1 MQFRLSR
8 KTRMLLWQLAM
19 AFLVILNILAYSGAY
34 LMTHYSEPGQWGMPK
49 PNSPKTPIDVG
60 LSYSAQRLSVKNSE
74 WVETWLIPAS
84 GKGSK
89 GTVLM
94 FPGKD
99 SSKAKQLLAPAQVFH
114 DLRYNSVLV
123 DFRGVG
129 GSSGNTTTLGVRE
142 SEDVVMVL
150 KEADRLQLQRPFVL
164 YGISMG
170 SAAILTA
177 ISQRERH
184 ANAKENVQPDGII
197 LELPFARSIDA
208 LRSRVRAFHIPSFP
222 LAELIVFWGGV
233 QHGFNAFA
241 HNPVTYAAQVKCP
254 TLIMHGSLDQWT
266 TIDEIKEI
274 LQSLRST
281 KELVLFPDTGHT
293 LLVTVDRKL
302 WKTTVDRFLQ
312 TIQKDPILL
321 QE

>member
-1 MQFRLSR
+1 
-8 KTRMLLWQLAM
+8 MLLWQLAL

-34 LMTHYSEPGQWGMPK
+34 FMTHYSEPGQWGMLK
-49 PNSPKTPIDVG
+49 PNSPKTPTDVG
-60 LSYSAQRLSVKNSE
+60 LSYSAQRLSVKSDE

-84 GKGSK
+84 GKEVK
-89 GTVLM
+89 GTVLL

-114 DLRYNSVLV
+114 DLHYNSLLV

-129 GSSGNTTTLGVRE
+129 GSSGNITTLGVRE
-142 SEDVVMVL
+142 SEDVVLVL
-150 KEADRLQLQRPFVL
+150 KEVDRLQLQRPFVL

-170 SAAILTA
+170 SAAILT
-177 ISQRERH
+177 

-208 LRSRVRAFHIPSFP
+208 LRSRVRAFRIPSFP

-241 HNPVTYAAQVKCP
+241 HNPVTYAAQVQCP

-274 LQSLRST
+274 LQNLRGT

>member
-1 MQFRLSR
+1 MNFMKFSR
-8 KTRMLLWQLAM
+8 KTKMLLWQLAL

-34 LMTHYSEPGQWGMPK
+34 LMTHYSEPGQWGMRK
-49 PNSPKTPIDVG
+49 PNSAKTPADIS
-60 LSYSAQRLSVKNSE
+60 LRYNTQRLSVKENE
-74 WVETWLIPAS
+74 WVETWLIPATEA
-84 GKGSK
+84 K
-89 GTVLM
+89 GTVLL

-99 SSKAKQLLAPAQVFH
+99 SSKANQLLAPAQVFH
-114 DLRYNSVLV
+114 DLHYNSLLV

-142 SEDVVMVL
+142 SEDVVLVL

-177 ISQRERH
+177 I
-184 ANAKENVQPDGII
+184 AKEDVKPDGVI

-208 LRSRVRAFHIPSFP
+208 LRSRVRALHIPSFP
-222 LAELIVFWGGV
+222 LAELMVFWGGV

-241 HNPVTYAAQVKCP
+241 HNPVTYAAQVQCP

-274 LQSLRST
+274 LQNLRGS
-281 KELVLFPDTGHT
+281 KELVLFPNTGHT
-293 LLVTVDRKL
+293 LLVTVDREL
-302 WKTTVDRFLQ
+302 WKGSVDNFLQ
-312 TIQKDPILL
+312 GI
-321 QE
+321 

>member
-8 KTRMLLWQLAM
+8 KTKMLLWQLAL

-34 LMTHYSEPGQWGMPK
+34 LLTHYGEPGQWGIPK
-49 PNSPKTPIDVG
+49 PQSSKTPADLG
-60 LSYSAQRLSVKNSE
+60 LGYSTQRLLVNNSE
-74 WVETWLIPAS
+74 WVETWLIPVS
-84 GKGSK
+84 GADVK
-89 GTVLM
+89 GTVLL

-114 DLRYNSVLV
+114 DLHYNSLLV

-129 GSSGNTTTLGVRE
+129 ASSGNTTTLGVRE
-142 SEDVVMVL
+142 AEDVALAL
-150 KEADRLQLQRPFVL
+150 KEVDRLQLKRPFIL

-177 ISQRERH
+177 I
-184 ANAKENVQPDGII
+184 AKEDVQPDGII
-197 LELPFARSIDA
+197 LELPFARSINT

-241 HNPVTYAAQVKCP
+241 HNPVTYASQVQCP
-254 TLIMHGSLDQWT
+254 TLIMHGSLDKWT
-266 TIDEIKEI
+266 TINEIKEI
-274 LQSLRST
+274 LQNLRGS
-281 KELVLFPDTGHT
+281 KELVLFPNTGHT
-293 LLVTVDRKL
+293 LLVTVDLKL
-302 WKTTVDRFLQ
+302 WKTSVDQFLQ
-312 TIQKDPILL
+312 APK
-321 QE
+321 

>member
-8 KTRMLLWQLAM
+8 KTKMLLWQLAL

-49 PNSPKTPIDVG
+49 PNSSKTPTAIG
-60 LSYSAQRLSVKNSE
+60 LSYSSQRLSVNDDE
-74 WVETWLIPAS
+74 WVETWLVPAS
-84 GKGSK
+84 GAEAK
-89 GTVLM
+89 GTVLL

-99 SSKAKQLLAPAQVFH
+99 SSKAQQLLAPAQAFH
-114 DLRYNSVLV
+114 ELHYNSLLV

-142 SEDVVMVL
+142 SEDVALVL

-177 ISQRERH
+177 IAQEDV
-184 ANAKENVQPDGII
+184 KPDGVI

-208 LRSRVRAFHIPSFP
+208 LRSRVRALHIPSFP

-241 HNPVTYAAQVKCP
+241 HNPVTYAAQVQCP

-274 LQSLRST
+274 LQNLHGS
-281 KELVLFPDTGHT
+281 KELVLFPNTGHT
-293 LLVTVDRKL
+293 LLVTVDREL
-302 WKTTVDRFLQ
+302 WKGSVNNFLQ
-312 TIQKDPILL
+312 GI
-321 QE
+321 

>member
-1 MQFRLSR
+1 MGFRFSR
-8 KTRMLLWQLAM
+8 KSRTILWQLALI
-19 AFLVILNILAYSGAY
+19 FLVILNILAYSGSY
-34 LMTHYSEPGQWGMPK
+34 LMTHYSEAGQWGIPK
-49 PNSPKTPIDVG
+49 PNSSRTPVNIG
-60 LSYSAQRLSVKNSE
+60 FNYNTQRLPVKNGE

-84 GKGSK
+84 GTKVK
-89 GTVLM
+89 GTILM

-114 DLRYNSVLV
+114 DLHYNTLLV

-129 GSSGNTTTLGVRE
+129 GSSGNITTLGVRE
-142 SEDVVMVL
+142 SEDVALVL
-150 KEADRLQLQRPFVL
+150 READRLQLQKPFVL

-177 ISQRERH
+177 V
-184 ANAKENVQPDGII
+184 AKKQVKPNGII

-208 LRSRVRAFHIPSFP
+208 LRSRVKAFHIPSFP
-222 LAELIVFWGGV
+222 FAELVVFWGGV

-241 HNPVTYAAQVKCP
+241 HNPVTYAAQVQCP

-274 LQSLRST
+274 LHNLRGS
-281 KELVLFPDTGHT
+281 KKLVLFPNTGHT
-293 LLVTVDRKL
+293 LLVTVDQKL
-302 WKTTVDRFLQ
+302 WKNSVDQFLH
-312 TIQKDPILL
+312 TI
-321 QE
+321 

>member
-1 MQFRLSR
+1 
-8 KTRMLLWQLAM
+8 
-19 AFLVILNILAYSGAY
+19 
-34 LMTHYSEPGQWGMPK
+34 MPK
-49 PNSPKTPIDVG
+49 PNSSKTPTAIG
-60 LSYSAQRLSVKNSE
+60 LSYSSQRLSVNDDE
-74 WVETWLIPAS
+74 WVETWLVPAS
-84 GKGSK
+84 GAEAK
-89 GTVLM
+89 GTVLL

-99 SSKAKQLLAPAQVFH
+99 SSKAQQLLAPAQAFH
-114 DLRYNSVLV
+114 ELHYNSLLV

-142 SEDVVMVL
+142 SEDVALVL

-177 ISQRERH
+177 IAQEDV
-184 ANAKENVQPDGII
+184 KPDGVI

-208 LRSRVRAFHIPSFP
+208 LRSRVRALHIPSFP

-241 HNPVTYAAQVKCP
+241 HNPVTYAAQVQCP

-274 LQSLRST
+274 LQNLHGS
-281 KELVLFPDTGHT
+281 KELVLFPNTGHT
-293 LLVTVDRKL
+293 LLVTVDREL
-302 WKTTVDRFLQ
+302 WKGSVNNFLQ
-312 TIQKDPILL
+312 GI
-321 QE
+321 

>member
-8 KTRMLLWQLAM
+8 KTKMLLWQLAL

-34 LMTHYSEPGQWGMPK
+34 LMTHYSEPGQWGLPK
-49 PNSPKTPIDVG
+49 PNSSKTPTAID
-60 LSYSAQRLSVKNSE
+60 LSYSSQRLSVNDDE
-74 WVETWLIPAS
+74 WVETWLVPAS
-84 GKGSK
+84 GAEAK
-89 GTVLM
+89 GTVLL

-114 DLRYNSVLV
+114 DLHYNSLLV

-129 GSSGNTTTLGVRE
+129 DSSGNTTTLGVRE
-142 SEDVVMVL
+142 SEDVALVL
-150 KEADRLQLQRPFVL
+150 KEADRLQLQRPLVL

-177 ISQRERH
+177 IAQEDV
-184 ANAKENVQPDGII
+184 KPDGVI

-208 LRSRVRAFHIPSFP
+208 LRSRVRALHIPSFP

-241 HNPVTYAAQVKCP
+241 HNPVIYAAQVQCP

-274 LQSLRST
+274 LQNLRGS
-281 KELVLFPDTGHT
+281 KDLVLFPNTGHT
-293 LLVTVDRKL
+293 LLVTVDREL
-302 WKTTVDRFLQ
+302 WKGSVDNFLQ
-312 TIQKDPILL
+312 GI
-321 QE
+321 

>member
-1 MQFRLSR
+1 MNFMKFSR
-8 KTRMLLWQLAM
+8 KTKMLLWQLAL

-34 LMTHYSEPGQWGMPK
+34 FMTHYSEPGQWGLPK
-49 PNSPKTPIDVG
+49 PNSAKTPADIG
-60 LSYSAQRLSVKNSE
+60 LSYSTQHLSVKNNE
-74 WVETWLIPAS
+74 WVETWLIPAAD
-84 GKGSK
+84 KEVK
-89 GTVLM
+89 GTMLL

-99 SSKAKQLLAPAQVFH
+99 SSKANQLLAPAQVFH
-114 DLRYNSVLV
+114 DLHYNSLLV

-142 SEDVVMVL
+142 SEDVALVL
-150 KEADRLQLQRPFVL
+150 KEADRLQIQRPFVL

-177 ISQRERH
+177 IAQEQV
-184 ANAKENVQPDGII
+184 KPDGII

-208 LRSRVRAFHIPSFP
+208 LRSRVRALHIPAFP

-233 QHGFNAFA
+233 QHGFNAFT
-241 HNPVTYAAQVKCP
+241 HNPVTYAAQVQCP

-274 LQSLRST
+274 LQNLRGS
-281 KELVLFPDTGHT
+281 KELVLFSNTGHT
-293 LLVTVDRKL
+293 LLVTVDREL
-302 WKTTVDRFLQ
+302 WKGSIDNFLQ
-312 TIQKDPILL
+312 GI
-321 QE
+321 

>member
-1 MQFRLSR
+1 MNFMKFSR
-8 KTRMLLWQLAM
+8 KTKMLLWQLAL

-34 LMTHYSEPGQWGMPK
+34 LMTHYSEPGQWGMRK
-49 PNSPKTPIDVG
+49 PNSAKTPADIS
-60 LSYSAQRLSVKNSE
+60 LRYNTQRLSVKENE
-74 WVETWLIPAS
+74 WVETWLIPATEA
-84 GKGSK
+84 K
-89 GTVLM
+89 GTVLL

-99 SSKAKQLLAPAQVFH
+99 SSKANQLLAPAQVFH
-114 DLRYNSVLV
+114 DLHYNSLLV

-142 SEDVVMVL
+142 SEDVVLVL

-177 ISQRERH
+177 I
-184 ANAKENVQPDGII
+184 AKEDVKPDGVI

-208 LRSRVRAFHIPSFP
+208 LRSRVRALHIPSFP
-222 LAELIVFWGGV
+222 LAELIVFWGSV

-241 HNPVTYAAQVKCP
+241 HNPVTYAAQVQCP

-274 LQSLRST
+274 LQNLRGS
-281 KELVLFPDTGHT
+281 KELVLFPNTGHT
-293 LLVTVDRKL
+293 LLVTVDREL
-302 WKTTVDRFLQ
+302 WKGSVDNFLQ
-312 TIQKDPILL
+312 GI
-321 QE
+321 

>member
-8 KTRMLLWQLAM
+8 KTKMLLWQLAL

-34 LMTHYSEPGQWGMPK
+34 LMTHYS
-49 PNSPKTPIDVG
+49 G
-60 LSYSAQRLSVKNSE
+60 LSYSSQRLSVNDNE
-74 WVETWLIPAS
+74 WVETWLVPAS
-84 GKGSK
+84 GAEAK
-89 GTVLM
+89 GTVLL

-99 SSKAKQLLAPAQVFH
+99 SSKANQLLAPAQVFH
-114 DLRYNSVLV
+114 ELHYNSLLV

-142 SEDVVMVL
+142 SEDVALVL
-150 KEADRLQLQRPFVL
+150 KEADRLRLQRPFVL

-170 SAAILTA
+170 SAAILTS
-177 ISQRERH
+177 I
-184 ANAKENVQPDGII
+184 AKEDVKPDGII

-208 LRSRVRAFHIPSFP
+208 LRSRVRAFRIPSFP
-222 LAELIVFWGGV
+222 LAELIIFWGGV

-241 HNPVTYAAQVKCP
+241 HNPVTYAAQVQCP

-274 LQSLRST
+274 SQNLRGS
-281 KELVLFPDTGHT
+281 KELVLFPNTGHT
-293 LLVTVDRKL
+293 LLVTVDQKL
-302 WKTTVDRFLQ
+302 WKDSVNKFLQ
-312 TIQKDPILL
+312 GI
-321 QE
+321 

>member
-1 MQFRLSR
+1 
-8 KTRMLLWQLAM
+8 MLLWQLAL

-34 LMTHYSEPGQWGMPK
+34 LMTHYSEPGQWGMLK
-49 PNSPKTPIDVG
+49 PNSSKIPTDVG
-60 LSYSAQRLSVKNSE
+60 LSYSTQRLPVNDNE
-74 WVETWLIPAS
+74 CVETWLIPAS
-84 GKGSK
+84 GTVTK
-89 GTVLM
+89 GTVLL

-114 DLRYNSVLV
+114 DLNYNSLLV

-142 SEDVVMVL
+142 AEDVALVL
-150 KEADRLQLQRPFVL
+150 QEADRLQLQRPFVL

-177 ISQRERH
+177 I
-184 ANAKENVQPDGII
+184 AKENVKPDGII
-197 LELPFARSIDA
+197 LELPFARSIDT

-222 LAELIVFWGGV
+222 LAEMIVFWGGV

-254 TLIMHGSLDQWT
+254 TLIMHGSLDRWT

-274 LQSLRST
+274 LQNLRGN
-281 KELVLFPDTGHT
+281 KELVLFPNTGHT
-293 LLVTVDRKL
+293 LLVTVDRSL
-302 WKTTVDRFLQ
+302 WKHSVGKMLQ
-312 TIQKDPILL
+312 KI
-321 QE
+321 

>member
-8 KTRMLLWQLAM
+8 KTKMLLWQLAL

-34 LMTHYSEPGQWGMPK
+34 LMTHYSEPGQWGMSK
-49 PNSPKTPIDVG
+49 PNGSKTPADIG
-60 LSYSAQRLSVKNSE
+60 LSYRTQRLSVKNNE
-74 WVETWLIPAS
+74 WVETWLVLAS
-84 GKGSK
+84 GVEAK
-89 GTVLM
+89 GTVLL

-99 SSKAKQLLAPAQVFH
+99 SSKANQLLAPAQVFH
-114 DLRYNSVLV
+114 ELHYNSLLV

-142 SEDVVMVL
+142 SEDVGLVL

-177 ISQRERH
+177 I
-184 ANAKENVQPDGII
+184 AKEDVKPDGII

-208 LRSRVRAFHIPSFP
+208 LRSRVRAFRIPSFP
-222 LAELIVFWGGV
+222 LAELIIFWGGV

-241 HNPVTYAAQVKCP
+241 HNPVTYAAQVQCP

-274 LQSLRST
+274 SQNLRGS
-281 KELVLFPDTGHT
+281 KELVLFPNTGHT
-293 LLVTVDRKL
+293 LLVTVDQKL
-302 WKTTVDRFLQ
+302 WKESVNKFLQ
-312 TIQKDPILL
+312 GI
-321 QE
+321 

>member
-1 MQFRLSR
+1 MQFRLGK
-8 KTRMLLWQLAM
+8 KTKMLLWQLAL
-19 AFLVILNILAYSGAY
+19 AFLVIVNILAYSGAY
-34 LMTHYSEPGQWGMPK
+34 LMTHYGESGQWGIPK
-49 PNSPKTPIDVG
+49 PNSSKTPTDIG
-60 LSYSAQRLSVKNSE
+60 LSYSSQRLLVKSSE

-84 GKGSK
+84 EAK
-89 GTVLM
+89 GTVLL

-114 DLRYNSVLV
+114 GLHYNSLLV

-142 SEDVVMVL
+142 SEDVALVL

-177 ISQRERH
+177 I
-184 ANAKENVQPDGII
+184 AKQNVQPDGII
-197 LELPFARSIDA
+197 LELPFAKSIDA
-208 LRSRVRAFHIPSFP
+208 LRSRVRDFHIPSFP

-241 HNPVTYAAQVKCP
+241 HNPVTYASQVQCP
-254 TLIMHGSLDQWT
+254 TLIMHGSLDRWT
-266 TIDEIKEI
+266 TIEEIKEI
-274 LQSLRST
+274 LQNLRGS
-281 KELVLFPDTGHT
+281 KELVLFPNTGHT

-302 WKTTVDRFLQ
+302 WQTSVDRFLQ
-312 TIQKDPILL
+312 TIQM
-321 QE
+321 

>member
-8 KTRMLLWQLAM
+8 KTKMLLWQLAL

-49 PNSPKTPIDVG
+49 PNSAKTPTDIG
-60 LSYSAQRLSVKNSE
+60 LSYSSQRLSVNDNE
-74 WVETWLIPAS
+74 WVETWLVPAS
-84 GKGSK
+84 GTETK
-89 GTVLM
+89 GTVLL

-99 SSKAKQLLAPAQVFH
+99 SSKAKQLLTPAQVFH
-114 DLRYNSVLV
+114 ELHYNSLLV

-142 SEDVVMVL
+142 SEDVVLVL
-150 KEADRLQLQRPFVL
+150 KNADRLQLQRPFIL

-177 ISQRERH
+177 I
-184 ANAKENVQPDGII
+184 AKEDVKPDGVI

-208 LRSRVRAFHIPSFP
+208 LRSRVRALHIPAFP

-241 HNPVTYAAQVKCP
+241 HNPVIYAAQVQCP

-274 LQSLRST
+274 LQNLRGS
-281 KELVLFPDTGHT
+281 KKLVLFPNTGHT
-293 LLVTVDRKL
+293 LLVTVDREL
-302 WKTTVDRFLQ
+302 WRGSVDNFLQ
-312 TIQKDPILL
+312 GI
-321 QE
+321 

>member
-1 MQFRLSR
+1 MKFSR
-8 KTRMLLWQLAM
+8 KTKMLLWQLAL
-19 AFLVILNILAYSGAY
+19 AFLLILNILAYSGAY

-49 PNSPKTPIDVG
+49 PNSAKTPADIG
-60 LSYSAQRLSVKNSE
+60 LSYSTQRLPVKNNE
-74 WVETWLIPAS
+74 WLQTWLIPVS
-84 GKGSK
+84 GTEDK
-89 GTVLM
+89 GTVLL

-99 SSKAKQLLAPAQVFH
+99 SSKANQLLAPAQVFH
-114 DLRYNSVLV
+114 ELHYNSLLV

-142 SEDVVMVL
+142 SEDVALVL
-150 KEADRLQLQRPFVL
+150 KEADRLRLQRPFVL

-177 ISQRERH
+177 I
-184 ANAKENVQPDGII
+184 AKEDVKPDGII

-208 LRSRVRAFHIPSFP
+208 LRSRVRALHIPSFP

-241 HNPVTYAAQVKCP
+241 HNPVTYAAQAQCS

-266 TIDEIKEI
+266 TIEEIKEI
-274 LQSLRST
+274 LQNLRGS
-281 KELVLFPDTGHT
+281 KELVLFPNTGHT

-302 WKTTVDRFLQ
+302 WKESVNKFLQ
-312 TIQKDPILL
+312 EI
-321 QE
+321 

>member
-1 MQFRLSR
+1 
-8 KTRMLLWQLAM
+8 MLLWQLVL
-19 AFLVILNILAYSGAY
+19 AFFVLVNILAYSGAY
-34 LMTHYSEPGQWGMPK
+34 LMTHYSEPGQWGVPK
-49 PNSPKTPIDVG
+49 PNSSKTPSDIG
-60 LSYSAQRLSVKNSE
+60 LSYSTQRLTVNSSE

-84 GKGSK
+84 SAEAK

-114 DLRYNSVLV
+114 DLCYNPLLV

-142 SEDVVMVL
+142 AEDVALVL
-150 KEADRLQLQRPFVL
+150 KEADRLQLKRPYIL

-177 ISQRERH
+177 I
-184 ANAKENVQPDGII
+184 AKENIKPDGII
-197 LELPFARSIDA
+197 LELPFARSIDT

-241 HNPVTYAAQVKCP
+241 HNPVTYAAQVPCP

-266 TIDEIKEI
+266 TIDEIREI
-274 LQSLRST
+274 LQNLRGS
-281 KELVLFPDTGHT
+281 KELVVFPNTGHS
-293 LLVTVDRKL
+293 LLVTVDQKL
-302 WKTTVDRFLQ
+302 WKESINKFLQ
-312 TIQKDPILL
+312 GI
-321 QE
+321 